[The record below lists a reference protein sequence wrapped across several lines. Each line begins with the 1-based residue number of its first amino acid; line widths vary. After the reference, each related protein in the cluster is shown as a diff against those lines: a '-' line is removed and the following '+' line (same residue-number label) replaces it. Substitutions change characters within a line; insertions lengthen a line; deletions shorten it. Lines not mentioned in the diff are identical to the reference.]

1 MSSIKHCLSE
11 SAPRLQWI
19 LYPSFLSIVSPLD
32 NIYLKWQQ
40 IDVFFPAQQKS
51 SLWFGERDLIS
62 RSYFPQWVFQLGNY
76 SHVKGDSAESP
87 AALWEHL
94 SPTDA
99 NYLAREP
106 SPLCGR
112 SEGSESAGSANTT
125 NIYGQAVSGKQVQRH
140 RNKWAGC
147 FSHLLMHLYSDW
159 KAQSHSEA
167 WKHISLLISTLC
179 YELLSQYLLW
189 AKHFF
194 WCHSL
199 KENV

>member
-1 MSSIKHCLSE
+1 MCVSSIEPCQSE

-19 LYPSFLSIVSPLD
+19 LYLCFPFHHFSLGQYLPQVATNRCFFQLDRKAACGLVKETLS
-32 NIYLKWQQ
+32 
-40 IDVFFPAQQKS
+40 
-51 SLWFGERDLIS
+51 LIPIS
-62 RSYFPQWVFQLGNY
+62 PQWAFQLGNY

-112 SEGSESAGSANTT
+112 SEGSESAGQVQTLPMRRLIN
-125 NIYGQAVSGKQVQRH
+125 GRAVAVKQVHRK

-147 FSHLLMHLYSDW
+147 FSHLLIYAFVFRL
-159 KAQSHSEA
+159 EA
-167 WKHISLLISTLC
+167 HKHTVKLKNTL
-179 YELLSQYLLW
+179 
-189 AKHFF
+189 
-194 WCHSL
+194 
-199 KENV
+199 